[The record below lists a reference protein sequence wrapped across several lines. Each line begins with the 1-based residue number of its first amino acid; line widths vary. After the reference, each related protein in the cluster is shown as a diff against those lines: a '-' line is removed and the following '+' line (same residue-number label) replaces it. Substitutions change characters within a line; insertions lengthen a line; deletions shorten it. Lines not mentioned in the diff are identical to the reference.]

1 MKLDEWLDDCER
13 SGAWLARSLD
23 VSPQSVS
30 AWRRGESE
38 PRLGTALRIVALSG
52 GVVELGSLVT
62 RGADDHDL
70 A

>member
-13 SGAWLARSLD
+13 SGAWLARNLA

-38 PRLGTALRIVALSG
+38 PRLGTALRIVELSG
-52 GVVELGSLVT
+52 GVVELGSLV
-62 RGADDHDL
+62 RGADDHNL